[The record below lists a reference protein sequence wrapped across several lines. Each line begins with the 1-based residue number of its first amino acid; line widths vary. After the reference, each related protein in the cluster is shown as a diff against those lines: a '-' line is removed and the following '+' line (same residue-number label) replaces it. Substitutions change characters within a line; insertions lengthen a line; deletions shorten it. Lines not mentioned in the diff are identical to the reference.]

1 MWIKFGRGVFIM
13 KKIICVLLLVL
24 SAPFLL
30 TGCTGEATAAM
41 TESGNGTFGNS
52 SSGSGSSGNVN
63 YAPDYSRDNSIST
76 RKSASGVV
84 EAVDSYT
91 ITAPFGGL
99 LEHFDLRKGD
109 AVTKE
114 DILFE
119 VDTVKVYSPRDGS
132 VSGVRA
138 MPGDYAQT
146 VQTRYGAL
154 CYIEPAPGLVIN
166 ASISGAYAKAEN
178 KTIHAGEVL
187 YIRNSSNARFT
198 GEGEVVGV
206 NGDKYSVE
214 LGKGSLENGDVVS
227 LFRDSGFRSE
237 SKVGTGKVAR
247 IDPVPVVSQGSILK
261 VHVSEGQK
269 IERGELLFEM
279 VGGDLTGYIKA
290 DPSDTG
296 GEAASEDVKND
307 GRGNASGNN
316 IENTIKAGRDGVLG
330 DISVAAGQP
339 IQKDQPLAT
348 LYSTSDMAVIAE
360 VDEID
365 IGDLEKGDD
374 VTIIFDGLPDKS
386 FEGNIETISELGIKK
401 LNASY
406 FDIKVSF
413 EPDPKVRLGMSATV
427 YFDD

>member
-1 MWIKFGRGVFIM
+1 MWIKFGRDVFIM
-13 KKIICVLLLVL
+13 KKIICVLLLAL
-24 SAPFLL
+24 SVPFLL
-30 TGCTGEATAAM
+30 TGCTGEATAALA
-41 TESGNGTFGNS
+41 EA
-52 SSGSGSSGNVN
+52 GSGSSGNDTFGNVN
-63 YAPDYSRDNSIST
+63 YAPDYSRDNSISM

-84 EAVDSYT
+84 EAVDSFT

-119 VDTVKVYSPRDGS
+119 VDTVKVYSSRDGS
-132 VSGVRA
+132 VSAVRV

-154 CYIEPAPGLVIN
+154 CYIEPDPGLVIN

-178 KTIHAGEVL
+178 KAIHAGEVL
-187 YIRNSSNARFT
+187 YIKNSSNARFT

-206 NGDKYSVE
+206 NGDKYNVE
-214 LGKGSLENGDVVS
+214 LRKGSLENGDVVS
-227 LFRDSGFRSE
+227 LFRDSGYRSE

-247 IDPVPVVSQGSILK
+247 IDPVPVASQGSVLK

-269 IERGELLFEM
+269 IKRGELLFEM

-290 DPSDTG
+290 DPGESG
-296 GEAASEDVKND
+296 GKTASEDKND
-307 GRGNASGNN
+307 GSGNASRNN
-316 IENTIKAGRDGVLG
+316 IENVIKAGRDGVLG
-330 DISVAAGQP
+330 DIFVSAGQP
-339 IQKDQPLAT
+339 VQKDQPLAT
-348 LYSTSDMAVIAE
+348 MFSTSDMVVIAE

-374 VTIIFDGLPDKS
+374 VTIVFDGIPDKS

-401 LNASY
+401 QNASY

-427 YFDD
+427 YFED